1 MKKIFLLICT
11 CIVITGLTN
20 SNNASASTNHVI
32 PKAPYVSPSLKPC
45 IAKYRQE
52 NYTGAMQDLETI
64 VKKEKNN
71 TLAKYYLAL
80 CYTRLGYK
88 AEAQTLYKEVVEK
101 DDNETL
107 THYSQRALDCLED
120 PNNAKCQP
128 PKLNTPEEQELDD
141 ISKFIR
147 SGKKIHPA
155 AMDRIT
161 RERMERKLQESEYI
175 RKQQEESQALPLKS
189 DAAMPTNEEIAAA
202 LNTLSKIGINPFNQ
216 NQTAY
221 NTNNL
226 NLPLN
231 QINPM
236 MLLNNNNMYN
246 TMLGNGEHNPE
257 ITKMMLLNSLTN
269 QQNNLTNYGI

>member
-1 MKKIFLLICT
+1 MKKILLFVCT
-11 CIVITGLTN
+11 FIAIAGLLN
-20 SNNASASTNHVI
+20 LNNANANTNYVV
-32 PKAPYVSPSLKPC
+32 PKAPYVSPALKPC
-45 IAKYRQE
+45 IAKYKQE
-52 NYTGAMQDLETI
+52 NYTGAMQDLEELI
-64 VKKEKNN
+64 KKEKNN

-88 AEAQTLYKEVVEK
+88 EEAQTLYKEVVEK
-101 DDNETL
+101 DDNVAL

-120 PNNAKCQP
+120 PNSTKCEV
-128 PKLNTPEEQELDD
+128 PKVATKKQEEELDD

-161 RERMERKLQESEYI
+161 KERMERKLQESEYI
-175 RKQQEESQALPLKS
+175 RKQQESQALPLKS
-189 DAAMPTNEEIAAA
+189 DASLPTNEEIASA
-202 LNTLSKIGINPFNQ
+202 LNTLSKIGINPFYQ

-221 NTNNL
+221 NLNPT

-236 MLLNNNNMYN
+236 MLLNNNNMYGA
-246 TMLGNGEHNPE
+246 MLGSNQNPE
-257 ITKMMLLNSLTN
+257 LTKMLLLNSLTN
-269 QQNNLTNYGI
+269 QQNNYTNYGI

>member
-1 MKKIFLLICT
+1 MKKILLFVCT
-11 CIVITGLTN
+11 FIAIAGLLN
-20 SNNASASTNHVI
+20 LNNANANTNYVV
-32 PKAPYVSPSLKPC
+32 PKAPYVSPALKPC
-45 IAKYRQE
+45 IAKYKQE
-52 NYTGAMQDLETI
+52 NYTGAMQDLEELI
-64 VKKEKNN
+64 KKEKNN

-88 AEAQTLYKEVVEK
+88 EEAQTLYKEVVEK
-101 DDNETL
+101 DDNVAL

-120 PNNAKCQP
+120 PNSTKCEV
-128 PKLNTPEEQELDD
+128 PKVATKQQEEELDD

-161 RERMERKLQESEYI
+161 KERMERKLQESEYI
-175 RKQQEESQALPLKS
+175 RKQQESQALPLKS
-189 DAAMPTNEEIAAA
+189 DASLPTNEEIASA
-202 LNTLSKIGINPFNQ
+202 LNTLSKIGINPFYQ

-221 NTNNL
+221 NLNPT

-236 MLLNNNNMYN
+236 MLLNNNNMYGA
-246 TMLGNGEHNPE
+246 MLGSNQNPE
-257 ITKMMLLNSLTN
+257 LTKMLLLNSLTN
-269 QQNNLTNYGI
+269 QQNNYTNYGI

>member
-1 MKKIFLLICT
+1 MKKILLFVCT
-11 CIVITGLTN
+11 FIAIAGLLN
-20 SNNASASTNHVI
+20 LNNANAKTNYVV
-32 PKAPYVSPSLKPC
+32 PKAPYVSPALKPC
-45 IAKYRQE
+45 IAKYKQE
-52 NYTGAMQDLETI
+52 NYTGAMQDLEELI
-64 VKKEKNN
+64 KKEKNN

-88 AEAQTLYKEVVEK
+88 EEAQTLYKEVVEK
-101 DDNETL
+101 DDNVAL

-120 PNNAKCQP
+120 PNSTKCEV
-128 PKLNTPEEQELDD
+128 PKVATKKQEEELDD

-161 RERMERKLQESEYI
+161 KERMERKLQESEYI
-175 RKQQEESQALPLKS
+175 RKQQESQALPLKS
-189 DAAMPTNEEIAAA
+189 DASLPTNEEIASA
-202 LNTLSKIGINPFNQ
+202 LNTLSKIGINPFYQ

-221 NTNNL
+221 NLNPT

-236 MLLNNNNMYN
+236 MLLNNNNMYGA
-246 TMLGNGEHNPE
+246 MLGSNQNPE
-257 ITKMMLLNSLTN
+257 LTKMLLLNSLTN
-269 QQNNLTNYGI
+269 QQNNYTNYGI